1 MARKYLVL
9 TLLLLVISVFFLS
22 GCSPGSANVTPTPD
36 PSVVWSDDFE
46 DGDFEGWEE
55 DDPGW
60 YVNDGVLTS
69 GPDAANPIIHES
81 KVSTGTWSF
90 DLNFDNASYYSICL
104 SCDQDFKNGFGI
116 HTVTTDNTLV
126 ALNTISDGT
135 FRSPAAEADLAKP
148 LTGWN
153 HFDITR
159 DASGN
164 SKIYVNGKL
173 VIEYKDDVTLSP
185 QLFFLDVEDLGLAFD
200 NLVVRDQVTAIQ
212 P

>member
-1 MARKYLVL
+1 MARKHLVL
-9 TLLLLVISVFFLS
+9 TILLLVISLSFNS
-22 GCSPGSANVTPTPD
+22 GCGSGSANVTPTPD
-36 PSVVWSDDFE
+36 PSIVWADDFE
-46 DGDFEGWEE
+46 DGDYEGWEE

-60 YVNDGVLTS
+60 YVKEGVLTS
-69 GPDAANPIIHES
+69 GPDSANPIIHES
-81 KVSTGTWSF
+81 NVAAGTWSF

-104 SCDQDFKNGFGI
+104 SCDQDFRNGFGI
-116 HTVTTDNTLV
+116 NTVTMDNTLV
-126 ALNTISDGT
+126 ALNTITDGT
-135 FRSPAAEADLAKP
+135 FRSPAAEADLGKK

-164 SKIYVNGKL
+164 SKIYLDGEL
-173 VIEYKDDVTLSP
+173 VLEYKDDVTISP

-200 NLVVRDQVTAIQ
+200 NLVVRDQVIAIQ